1 MDHFQI
7 IEIRIF
13 NQCHFQVPD
22 LCPVTPGDIT
32 EEIMTMVLQIFR
44 QLLALDQRMDT
55 DPDLVSILQI
65 LKSPQFLRDIKV
77 VKKSATFSQVF
88 LPIMKIEF
96 FPGF

>member
-44 QLLALDQRMDT
+44 QLRALDQRMDT

-65 LKSPQFLRDIKV
+65 LKFPQF
-77 VKKSATFSQVF
+77 FS
-88 LPIMKIEF
+88 
-96 FPGF
+96 

>member
-44 QLLALDQRMDT
+44 QLRALDQRMDT

-65 LKSPQFLRDIKV
+65 LKFPFFSEIKV
-77 VKKSATFSQVF
+77 VKKTAIFSRDF
-88 LPIMKIEF
+88 SP
-96 FPGF
+96 

>member
-44 QLLALDQRMDT
+44 QLPALDQRMDT
-55 DPDLVSILQI
+55 DPDLVSIY
-65 LKSPQFLRDIKV
+65 KF
-77 VKKSATFSQVF
+77 
-88 LPIMKIEF
+88 
-96 FPGF
+96 